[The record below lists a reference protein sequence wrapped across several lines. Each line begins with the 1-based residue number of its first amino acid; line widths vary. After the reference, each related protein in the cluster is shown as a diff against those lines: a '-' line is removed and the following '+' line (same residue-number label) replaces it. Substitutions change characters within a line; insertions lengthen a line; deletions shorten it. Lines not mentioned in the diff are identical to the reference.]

1 MTDRRIPWG
10 AAVVGF
16 VLFVVAVS
24 VVVAVRPRDAS
35 EPVRQPIS
43 FNHRKHVE
51 DNALTC
57 STCHQFYEKEAFSGL
72 PSAEDCAVCHLE
84 AQGKSAEELKLVRLL
99 KAGAPL
105 DWIPLFRQPPHVFYS
120 HRRHVIAASSTAA
133 SATARSR
140 RVWNLRLASSACACR
155 TASTVTVRKGVS
167 ADCTTC
173 HR

>member
-24 VVVAVRPRDAS
+24 VVVAVRPRDAL

-105 DWIPLFRQPPHVFYS
+105 DWIPLFRQPPHVYYS
-120 HRRHVIAASSTAA
+120 HRRHVIAGKLDCGVCHGAIAKSVEPP
-133 SATARSR
+133 ARVQR
-140 RVWNLRLASSACACR
+140 LRMQDCIDCHL
-155 TASTVTVRKGVS
+155 RKGVS

>member
-16 VLFVVAVS
+16 FLFVVVVS
-24 VVVAVRPRDAS
+24 VVVAVRPRDAP

-51 DNALTC
+51 DNALAC

-84 AQGKSAEELKLVRLL
+84 AQGKSAEESKLVGLL

-105 DWIPLFRQPPHVFYS
+105 EWKPLFRQPAHVFYS
-120 HRRHVIAASSTAA
+120 HRRHVIAGKLDCRVCHGAIADDVRA
-133 SATARSR
+133 PGPRPAPAMNDCVDCHR
-140 RVWNLRLASSACACR
+140 RE
-155 TASTVTVRKGVS
+155 GVS
-167 ADCTTC
+167 TDCTTC